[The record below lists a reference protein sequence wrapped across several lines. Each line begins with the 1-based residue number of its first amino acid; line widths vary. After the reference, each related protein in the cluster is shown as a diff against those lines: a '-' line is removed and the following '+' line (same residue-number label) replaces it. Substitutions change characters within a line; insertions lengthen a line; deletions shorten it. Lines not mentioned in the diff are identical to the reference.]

1 MIREVGRPRVV
12 LSGQA
17 GRGRVAGTLESVLAG
32 LRGAG
37 EETRLRLL
45 ALCARGELT
54 VTDVT
59 RILGQSQPRVSR
71 HLKVM
76 EEAGLLERFREGA
89 WVLYRLAYDGPGA
102 ALARAIVPLLDP
114 DDPVLALDLQRLG
127 ALRAERDAEAAAY
140 FSRNAEEWDRIRSL
154 HVDDAEVERRLL
166 ALLPPE
172 SAGELLDVGTGTG
185 RMLALYGPH
194 VERAIGIDRSREM
207 LAVARMNLDRAG
219 LANCMVRQGDMYQ
232 LPVPDAAV
240 DSLIVHQ
247 VLHFAERPAE
257 ALAEAAR
264 VLRPGGRLVVVDFA
278 PHALEDLREAHSHR
292 RLGFADKE
300 VFDWCAAAGLT
311 PRRVEHLPGSPLT
324 VTLWL
329 ADKPADR
336 PESAP
341 PPLPTAVAEETTP

>member
-1 MIREVGRPRVV
+1 MTGK
-12 LSGQA
+12 
-17 GRGRVAGTLESVLAG
+17 LESVLSG

-45 ALCARGELT
+45 ALCAHGELT

-76 EEAGLLERFREGA
+76 VEAGLLERFREGA

-102 ALARAIVPLLDP
+102 AVARAITALLDP
-114 DDPVLALDLQRLG
+114 DDPVLALDLQRLA
-127 ALRAERDAEAAAY
+127 ALRAERDADAASY

-154 HVDDAEVERRLL
+154 HVDDDEVERRLTG
-166 ALLPPE
+166 LLPPE
-172 SAGELLDVGTGTG
+172 SAGEVLDIGTGTG

-194 VERAIGIDRSREM
+194 VERAVGIDRSREM

-232 LPVPDAAV
+232 LPVPDAGF
-240 DSLIVHQ
+240 DSVIVHQ

-264 VLRPGGRLVVVDFA
+264 VLRPGGTLVVVDFA
-278 PHALEDLREAHSHR
+278 PHALEDLRESHSHR
-292 RLGFADKE
+292 RLGFSEKD

-311 PRRVEHLPGSPLT
+311 PRTAAHLPGSPLT

-329 ADKPADR
+329 ADKAAASDR
-336 PESAP
+336 LP
-341 PPLPTAVAEETTP
+341 PPPPTAAGSAAAEEIRP

>member
-1 MIREVGRPRVV
+1 MNGN
-12 LSGQA
+12 
-17 GRGRVAGTLESVLAG
+17 LESVLSG

-76 EEAGLLERFREGA
+76 VEAGLLERFREGA

-102 ALARAIVPLLDP
+102 AVARAITALLDP
-114 DDPVLALDLQRLG
+114 EDPTLALDLQRLA
-127 ALRAERDAEAAAY
+127 ALRAERDADAAAY
-140 FSRNAEEWDRIRSL
+140 FSRNAAEWDRMRSL
-154 HVDDAEVERRLL
+154 HVDDALVERRLT

-172 SAGELLDVGTGTG
+172 SAGELLDIGTGTG

-194 VERAIGIDRSREM
+194 VERAVGIDRSREM
-207 LAVARMNLDRAG
+207 LAVARMNLDHAG

-232 LPVPDAAV
+232 LPAADAGF
-240 DSLIVHQ
+240 DSVVVHQ
-247 VLHFAERPAE
+247 VLHFAERPAD
-257 ALAEAAR
+257 AIAEAAR

-278 PHALEDLREAHSHR
+278 PHALEELREAHSHR

-311 PRRVEHLPGSPLT
+311 PRTAEHLPGEPLT

-329 ADKPADR
+329 ADKPAAAA
-336 PESAP
+336 PHSP
-341 PPLPTAVAEETTP
+341 PPAATAVAEETRP

>member
-1 MIREVGRPRVV
+1 MN
-12 LSGQA
+12 
-17 GRGRVAGTLESVLAG
+17 GTLESVLSG

-76 EEAGLLERFREGA
+76 VEAGLLERFREGA

-102 ALARAIVPLLDP
+102 AVARAITALLDP
-114 DDPVLALDLQRLG
+114 EDPTLALDMQRLA
-127 ALRAERDAEAAAY
+127 ALRAERDADAAAY
-140 FSRNAEEWDRIRSL
+140 FSRNAAEWDRMRSL
-154 HVDDAEVERRLL
+154 HVDDALVERRLT

-172 SAGELLDVGTGTG
+172 SAGELLDIGTGTG

-194 VERAIGIDRSREM
+194 VERAVGIDRSREM
-207 LAVARMNLDRAG
+207 LAVARMNLDHAG

-232 LPVPDAAV
+232 LPAADAGF
-240 DSLIVHQ
+240 DSVVVHQ
-247 VLHFAERPAE
+247 VLHFAERPAD
-257 ALAEAAR
+257 AIAEAAR

-278 PHALEDLREAHSHR
+278 PHALEELREAHSHR

-311 PRRVEHLPGSPLT
+311 PRTAEHLPGEPLT

-329 ADKPADR
+329 ADKPAAAAASHS
-336 PESAP
+336 PPSAA
-341 PPLPTAVAEETTP
+341 TAVAEETRP

>member
-1 MIREVGRPRVV
+1 MNGN
-12 LSGQA
+12 
-17 GRGRVAGTLESVLAG
+17 LESVLSG

-45 ALCARGELT
+45 ALCAHGELT

-76 EEAGLLERFREGA
+76 VEAGLLERFREGA

-102 ALARAIVPLLDP
+102 AVARAITALLDP
-114 DDPVLALDLQRLG
+114 EDPTLALDLQRL
-127 ALRAERDAEAAAY
+127 ATLRAERDAEAAAY
-140 FSRNAEEWDRIRSL
+140 FSRNAAEWDRMRSL
-154 HVDDAEVERRLL
+154 HVDDALVERRLT

-172 SAGELLDVGTGTG
+172 SAGEMLDIGTGTG

-194 VERAIGIDRSREM
+194 VERAVGIDRSREM
-207 LAVARMNLDRAG
+207 LAVARMNLDHAG

-232 LPVPDAAV
+232 LPAADAGF
-240 DSLIVHQ
+240 DSVVVHQ
-247 VLHFAERPAE
+247 VLHFAERPAD
-257 ALAEAAR
+257 AIAEAAR

-278 PHALEDLREAHSHR
+278 PHALEELREAHSHR

-311 PRRVEHLPGSPLT
+311 PRTAEHLPGEPLT

-329 ADKPADR
+329 ADKPDAAAD
-336 PESAP
+336 PHSP
-341 PPLPTAVAEETTP
+341 PPAATAVAEETRP